1 MASEWM
7 QRLGLRYPVV
17 QAGMGGGVA
26 DSGLVGAVS
35 LAGGLG
41 TLGIAAPA
49 HFLEE
54 LRNIRKLC
62 GDRPFAANLLMP
74 FLRSAH
80 VEACISEKPA
90 VVVLF
95 LGYDAA
101 LVRRLHDA
109 GIVVWQQVGDAAQA
123 TRALADGADGLIAQ
137 GVEAGGHLS
146 GEIPLAELLR
156 ELRPLIDQH
165 HTLLAAGGIHDAATA
180 HNACALGADG
190 VVAGTRFLLTPES
203 AAHPQYKDRLLAAGQ
218 TLRTKLFGLGWPAY
232 HRVAVNAATARWSRQ
247 HADGPAWAQMID
259 TASSPLRRVLPLD
272 AAAFFIGMQRLALP
286 LYSPF
291 PLTRGMNPRRI
302 DTTPL

>member
-49 HFLEE
+49 YFLEE

-109 GIVVWQQVGDAAQA
+109 GIVV
-123 TRALADGADGLIAQ
+123 
-137 GVEAGGHLS
+137 
-146 GEIPLAELLR
+146 
-156 ELRPLIDQH
+156 
-165 HTLLAAGGIHDAATA
+165 
-180 HNACALGADG
+180 
-190 VVAGTRFLLTPES
+190 
-203 AAHPQYKDRLLAAGQ
+203 
-218 TLRTKLFGLGWPAY
+218 
-232 HRVAVNAATARWSRQ
+232 
-247 HADGPAWAQMID
+247 
-259 TASSPLRRVLPLD
+259 
-272 AAAFFIGMQRLALP
+272 
-286 LYSPF
+286 
-291 PLTRGMNPRRI
+291 
-302 DTTPL
+302 